1 MKDPRFGSQNGLLS
15 EAECQVL
22 TALMGLVPKSP
33 LRVLEVGH
41 FLGLSTWMITLGLRR
56 RGGSWTV
63 TTVDAHCADPW
74 VPATDPQAFLA
85 NRDELFPE
93 VTDVRFIR
101 SETLEAPLEWDVVF
115 YDGDHGEEQLRFT
128 EAVIASPSVELFVFD
143 DRDFPVPAK
152 CEALLAATPGW
163 EAISMIFKRLH
174 GDKTHPETMT
184 LAAWR
189 RTHEYS
195 R

>member
-1 MKDPRFGSQNGLLS
+1 MKDPRFGSQKGLLS
-15 EAECQVL
+15 EAECRVL
-22 TALMGLVPKSP
+22 TALMGVVPKSP

-41 FLGLSTWMITLGLRR
+41 FLGLSTWMITLGLRK

-63 TTVDAHCADPW
+63 TTVDAHCADNW
-74 VPATDPQAFLA
+74 VSATDPQAFLA

-93 VTDVRFIR
+93 VTDVRFVR

-128 EAVIASPSVELFVFD
+128 QAVIASPSVELFIFD
-143 DRDFPVPAK
+143 DRDFVHPAL
-152 CEALLAATPGW
+152 CEELLRLTPGW
-163 EAISMIFKRLH
+163 EEISMVFKRLPK
-174 GDKTHPETMT
+174 DKENPETMT

-189 RTHEYS
+189 RTHEHS